1 MAIYDTTRWELRHQ
15 IARLF
20 FDDLITG
27 TVASAASGNFVCDET
42 DWEKADD
49 YFNDWIEVFDY
60 NGTGVGT
67 SGNPTDWDNTTHT
80 LTFLP
85 AATLTNGDLVELHRR
100 FTVNAYNDAINLA
113 IESMAKEALVNKV
126 DETVVLDNLLSNSM
140 FETDAT
146 LTGWTDS
153 TNAPTTSERSTTFV
167 MEGDYSAKMVSDG
180 TNANW
185 IYQSVTDY
193 ARYLGKSYLLK
204 CLVHTTTADRVRL
217 ALYDGT
223 DRTYSEYHA
232 GEEVE
237 ELQVS
242 GTLDEEATEFTVELR
257 VESGSA
263 VTVYFDACWLASG
276 HIYEYDLPTN
286 FLYVNK
292 VEMEKAKRDEYEEIH
307 QNYWKIVPESTQLL
321 VFKDWTPTMGRKIRI
336 SGMASPATLS
346 ADTTECPVNP
356 EWLAWQA
363 AAYLH
368 VGRIRGTDQ
377 DAEDHRRQF
386 ERCQTTADRLRPKA
400 RTRLPQGSRAVVEM

>member
-1 MAIYDTTRWELRHQ
+1 MAL
-15 IARLF
+15 
-20 FDDLITG
+20 G
-27 TVASAASGNFVCDET
+27 TFVCEET
-42 DWEKADD
+42 DWEKPDGH
-49 YFNDWIEVFDY
+49 FNDYIEVYDY
-60 NGTGVGT
+60 SGTSVGT
-67 SGNPTDWDNTTHT
+67 SGNPTLWTNTDHT
-80 LTFLP
+80 LIFKP
-85 AATLTNGDLVELHRR
+85 AVTLTNGDSVELHQR

-126 DETVVLDNLLSNSM
+126 DETIVLDNLLSNSM

-167 MEGDYSAKMVSDG
+167 MEGSYSAKVVSDG

-193 ARYLGKSYLLK
+193 AKYLDKSYLLK

-217 ALYDGT
+217 AVYDGT
-223 DRTYSEYHA
+223 DRTYSTYH
-232 GEEVE
+232 GGKEVE

-263 VTVYFDACWLASG
+263 VTVYFDACWLSCG

-286 FLYVNK
+286 FLYIHR
-292 VEMEKAKRDEYEEIH
+292 VEMESATRDRYDEEIH
-307 QNYWKIVPESTQLL
+307 QDYWRIVPASTQVLKL
-321 VFKDWTPTMGRKIRI
+321 DTTPTAGRKIRI

-356 EWLAWQA
+356 EFLAWQA

-368 VGRIRGTDQ
+368 VGRIRGEDQ

-386 ERCQTTADRLRPKA
+386 ERCQMMADRLRPKA
-400 RTRLPQGSRAVVEM
+400 RSRLPQGSRAVVEM

>member
-1 MAIYDTTRWELRHQ
+1 MAST
-15 IARLF
+15 
-20 FDDLITG
+20 
-27 TVASAASGNFVCDET
+27 ASGNFVCEET
-42 DWEKADD
+42 DWEKPDGHFDD
-49 YFNDWIEVFDY
+49 YIEGFDY
-60 NGTGVGT
+60 NGTDVGT
-67 SGNPTDWDNTTHT
+67 SFNPTEWVNSTHT

-85 AATLTNGDLVELHRR
+85 AAELADGDLVELHRR

-113 IESMAKEALVNKV
+113 IESMAKEAMVNYV
-126 DETVVLDNLLSNSM
+126 DKTVVLDNLLSNSM

-153 TNAPTTSERSTTFV
+153 ANAPTTSERSTTFV
-167 MEGDYSAKMVSDG
+167 MEGTYSAKVVSDG

-193 ARYLGKSYLLK
+193 AKYLGKSYNLK

-223 DRTYSEYHA
+223 DRTYSEYH
-232 GEEVE
+232 GGKEVE

-257 VESGSA
+257 VETGSA
-263 VTVYFDACWLASG
+263 VTVYFDACWLSCD
-276 HIYEYDLPTN
+276 HIYEYDLPTS
-286 FLYVNK
+286 FLYIHR
-292 VEMEKAKRDEYEEIH
+292 VEMESGTRDRFDEEIH
-307 QNYWKIVPESTQLL
+307 QDYWRPLPESTQKIK
-321 VFKDWTPTMGRKIRI
+321 FDSTQWTPTSGRKIRI

-356 EWLAWQA
+356 EFLAWQA

-368 VGRIRGTDQ
+368 IGRMRGTDE

-386 ERCQTTADRLRPKA
+386 ERCQAMADRLRPKV